1 MSTQH
6 LLRLHLAR
14 SRRTFR
20 FEVNKSWT
28 GNTRGSFLTGACC
41 GDARSARGGV
51 WWQRGRPRTPPTSS
65 DKVQWLL
72 LHGKCGF
79 AAGLM
84 LGDWGPWRKPCL
96 FFQVDDGDA
105 FGAVFFVGSVIVLA
119 LSLCVVVLLGCD
131 PRPSFTCVAAPAV
144 WWFWLWQECFFFF
157 FFLFFFLSFSKNKI

>member
-1 MSTQH
+1 M
-6 LLRLHLAR
+6 RLGGRGIAPCGTLA
-14 SRRTFR
+14 
-20 FEVNKSWT
+20 WT
-28 GNTRGSFLTGACC
+28 PAYATNIR
-41 GDARSARGGV
+41 
-51 WWQRGRPRTPPTSS
+51 

-79 AAGLM
+79 AAGPM

-96 FFQVDDGDA
+96 FFQADDGDA